1 MNDNI
6 QEFNYCTGVI
16 LAKLYE
22 SFPIRIRLSDYQ
34 LCGLVEHKPHYNQV
48 GRFEGSYEAPD
59 GSLSTPDQSEMK
71 LYQDT
76 IKWLA
81 EFGFITGN
89 VQPWGIERATLT
101 PQGLH
106 MLTAKHGGTEG
117 GDKPENFGKSILRAM
132 LDEAKA
138 QLADFTGQALAAY
151 TKEMIRQ

>member
-1 MNDNI
+1 MDDNL
-6 QEFNYCTGVI
+6 EKFNYCAGVV
-16 LAKLYE
+16 LAKLFE
-22 SFPIRIRLSDYQ
+22 SFPIRLTLRDYQ
-34 LCGLVEHKPHYNQV
+34 LCGLVEHEPHRES
-48 GRFEGSYEAPD
+48 GRFNGSYVAPD

-106 MLTAKHGGTEG
+106 MLTTEHKDG
-117 GDKPENFGKSILRAM
+117 NVGDKPENYGRSFLRAF
-132 LDEAKA
+132 LSETKT
-138 QLADFTGQALAAY
+138 QLADFAGQALASY